1 MKKNDAGSSLNFLW
15 KFAAYTSLSWIAW
28 GFSLLSVLRS
38 VLLREYGTPWLN
50 SWLLND
56 WRFFWTFICTNPQVA
71 SGSVCSPCP
80 AFWQQMHH
88 GMKAQKPAF
97 SHVFGVWSDLFWHP
111 IHPWACAEWDVQCV
125 CNLAEWQLDF
135 LESDHLRLHVVG
147 DVIPL
152 CFHGQSANQT
162 VFTTEGKQKKMST
175 QLITSISQ
183 NQFPLLSTTS
193 SHPQSFVITHSHP
206 LSFHSHPHPPTS
218 THNHPTQKHL
228 LINFDTVLINFETHP
243 SKRKI
248 TKRLC

>member
-88 GMKAQKPAF
+88 GVKAQKPAF
-97 SHVFGVWSDLFWHP
+97 YHVLGGLVWLVLTSDTPMSMCWVGCSVCVQFVWMTTCFFRERSLET
-111 IHPWACAEWDVQCV
+111 ACSWWCD
-125 CNLAEWQLDF
+125 
-135 LESDHLRLHVVG
+135 S
-147 DVIPL
+147 
-152 CFHGQSANQT
+152 S
-162 VFTTEGKQKKMST
+162 
-175 QLITSISQ
+175 
-183 NQFPLLSTTS
+183 LLSWSIRQSNSFHNWREAKKVVHTTHHIHFTKPIPPALHHKFPPTLICH
-193 SHPQSFVITHSHP
+193 HPQSPIVIPYPPISTHSHP
-206 LSFHSHPHPPTS
+206 QPPTIIPHKN
-218 THNHPTQKHL
+218 T
-228 LINFDTVLINFETHP
+228 
-243 SKRKI
+243 
-248 TKRLC
+248 C